1 MGRSREVPTPPP
13 VADLERHRKNM
24 ARKIRLQTPE
34 RVAGTIT
41 PAAADRLGLLAE
53 YEDKLRGIR

>member
-1 MGRSREVPTPPP
+1 MGKVEKIEEREVIG
-13 VADLERHRKNM
+13 LERHRKNL

-34 RVAGTIT
+34 QVAGTIT

-53 YEDKLRGIR
+53 YEDKIRGIR